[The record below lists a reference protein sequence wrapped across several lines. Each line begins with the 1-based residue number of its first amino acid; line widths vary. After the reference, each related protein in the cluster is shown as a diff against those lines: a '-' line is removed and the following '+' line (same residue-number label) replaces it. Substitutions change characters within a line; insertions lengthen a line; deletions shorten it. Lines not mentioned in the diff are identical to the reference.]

1 VRDSAAGDSR
11 AADLIGRRARCRP
24 LSYETFDGDR
34 ADVTTLE
41 TMMRMV
47 ERKMQQDLLH
57 PDVPLYV
64 VRPIWAI
71 RPLSGFA
78 DDATI
83 IFRYRPTFSRAYHGP
98 NPRPG

>member
-1 VRDSAAGDSR
+1 MRDSAAGDSR

-24 LSYETFDGDR
+24 LSDDTFDGDR

-83 IFRYRPTFSRAYHGP
+83 IFRYRPTFSRASALS
-98 NPRPG
+98 N